1 MRLEA
6 DRSVMA
12 EINVTPLVDV
22 MLVLLV
28 IFMVTAPLMQQS
40 VEVVLPKAKTG
51 QHSGAGDGGLAITLT
66 KDHLV
71 YLDDRLVT
79 MKELRGLLARSG
91 GGKPVM
97 IRADRHAYVDR
108 LMELWDMCRDA
119 GFRQVHIATL
129 PD

>member
-1 MRLEA
+1 ML
-6 DRSVMA
+6 

-28 IFMVTAPLMQQS
+28 IFMITAPLLQQS
-40 VEVVLPKAKTG
+40 VEVVLPKATTG
-51 QHSGAGDGGLAITLT
+51 QPVSEGGSGVSITLT

-71 YLDDRLVT
+71 YLNDDLVT
-79 MKELRGLLARSG
+79 TKELRQKLQRLG

-97 IRADRHAYVDR
+97 IRADRHAYVDK
-108 LMELWDMCRDA
+108 LMELWDLCREA

-129 PD
+129 PE